1 MDGRLQRVD
10 LSSRNW
16 WKSIIFVR
24 DRFLTLKK
32 ISSKGKKK
40 EKEKIVARLFLP
52 LFILSIRSLGFSERA
67 TFQGRSSFP
76 FFKKIGLSGLQQATR
91 PINHSVLAEFLLLL
105 LSFLA
110 QPSLAQSSPRF
121 RSNFAR
127 NNYSLLLEPSRTIS
141 GISSFR
147 FSAISRSRIRI
158 GMIFVEK

>member
-67 TFQGRSSFP
+67 TFQSCSLFLFSRKSGYPGCNRQPGRLIIPFSRNSSSSSTFP
-76 FFKKIGLSGLQQATR
+76 
-91 PINHSVLAEFLLLL
+91 PLLLPN
-105 LSFLA
+105 
-110 QPSLAQSSPRF
+110 PSCPRPVSAWIS
-121 RSNFAR
+121 RATIIHRCS
-127 NNYSLLLEPSRTIS
+127 SRTIS

-158 GMIFVEK
+158 RMIFVEK

>member
-67 TFQGRSSFP
+67 TFQGCSLFLFSRKSGYPGCNRQPGRLIIPFSRNSS
-76 FFKKIGLSGLQQATR
+76 S
-91 PINHSVLAEFLLLL
+91 S
-105 LSFLA
+105 SS
-110 QPSLAQSSPRF
+110 PSLPNPRSPNPRPV
-121 RSNFAR
+121 SAR
-127 NNYSLLLEPSRTIS
+127 ISRATIIHRCSSRTIS